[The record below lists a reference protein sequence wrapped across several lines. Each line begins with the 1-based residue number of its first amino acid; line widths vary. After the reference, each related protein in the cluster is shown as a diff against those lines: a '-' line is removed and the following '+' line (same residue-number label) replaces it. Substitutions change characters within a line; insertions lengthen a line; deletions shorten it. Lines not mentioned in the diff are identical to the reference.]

1 MQSMKQ
7 TFNKDERLKSRTL
20 IGNLFKDGLTIHQY
34 PFKVLYK
41 IDEGIDFKYPAKI
54 AVSVSKRNFKRAVDR
69 NRLKRKIREAYR
81 LNKLDLYNLLNQTN
95 KKIYFF
101 VIYTT
106 TQEISYQEIEL
117 GMEKLI
123 LRLIDKLTE
132 NKA

>member
-1 MQSMKQ
+1 MKQ

-41 IDEGIDFKYPAKI
+41 IDEGVDFKYPAKI

-95 KKIYFF
+95 EKIYFF

-132 NKA
+132 NKT